1 MEPHLFSIDKA
12 PKGLPVWETILDDL
26 GNPPAHRI
34 ARALG
39 VGRSTVYHWHANGG
53 GPRIASLALFW
64 LTRWGR
70 SLVATDAT
78 NDAVLYV
85 QLARSLTEERD
96 RLAGEIEALDREN
109 RELVYDLAA
118 TRRLPPD
125 RGNTAIA
132 DPIRTDTATWD
143 SSAPASSA
151 PGPLAWPA
159 LEQRPPAPW
168 PVLPVLGDLLEL
180 AQPAGFGRPS
190 SPEAPRPAARSERCP
205 EPGRTGLPR
214 PSSLPESAQSLPSDA
229 VGYHHDAIVA
239 SDEGLHPDGVLLVG
253 TETSP
258 AGAAPGAGALRA
270 PGPHPVGLLS
280 DTATASAA
288 PPGGPGAS
296 RLDGPGPARPAR
308 SRDSVY
314 GALGGA
320 AAVQDGP
327 GASDGPEPSG
337 TRGWAPQRASLGAAR
352 PFCSADHDEEPPRSG
367 APPGAGV
374 FAAIVQAA
382 TGPVATAKRVTP

>member
-1 MEPHLFSIDKA
+1 MAPHLFSIDKA

-39 VGRSTVYHWHANGG
+39 VGRSTVYHWNANGG

-109 RELVYDLAA
+109 RELVFDLAA
-118 TRRLPPD
+118 TRRLPPA
-125 RGNTAIA
+125 RGNAAIA
-132 DPIRTDTATWD
+132 DPIRTDTAPWD

-151 PGPLAWPA
+151 PGLAWPA

-168 PVLPVLGDLLEL
+168 PVLPVLGGLLEL
-180 AQPAGFGRPS
+180 AQPAGFERPS
-190 SPEAPRPAARSERCP
+190 SLEAPRPEARSERCP

-214 PSSLPESAQSLPSDA
+214 PSSLPESLQSWPSDG
-229 VGYHHDAIVA
+229 VRYHHDAIVA
-239 SDEGLHPDGVLLVG
+239 SDEATKTMPVRVVG
-253 TETSP
+253 TKTSP
-258 AGAAPGAGALRA
+258 AGAAPPADALRA
-270 PGPHPVGLLS
+270 FGGDHAGLLPGS
-280 DTATASAA
+280 LAATAESGGRA
-288 PPGGPGAS
+288 P
-296 RLDGPGPARPAR
+296 RLDGPGPANHRAR
-308 SRDSVY
+308 RELGFTGPSAAPPPSR
-314 GALGGA
+314 A
-320 AAVQDGP
+320 AQSAHD
-327 GASDGPEPSG
+327 D
-337 TRGWAPQRASLGAAR
+337 RGLT
-352 PFCSADHDEEPPRSG
+352 EEQPRSG
-367 APPGAGV
+367 APPGQSV
-374 FAAIVQAA
+374 FAAIVRATNGPAA
-382 TGPVATAKRVTP
+382 SAPRGVTP